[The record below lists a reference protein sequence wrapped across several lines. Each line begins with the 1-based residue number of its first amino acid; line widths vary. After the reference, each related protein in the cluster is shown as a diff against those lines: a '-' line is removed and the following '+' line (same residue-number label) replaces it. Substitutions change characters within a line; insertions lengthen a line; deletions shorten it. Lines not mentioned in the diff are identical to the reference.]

1 MRTKE
6 KAKATT
12 LQTTLQTTLAGTSL
26 KIAELMLPCPEIKID
41 EIASA
46 VGLTRDG
53 GNYQIRKI
61 KKLVGLRHDG
71 ADQSGRW
78 VFAPNAIDER
88 Q

>member
-53 GNYQIRKI
+53 GQ
-61 KKLVGLRHDG
+61 LSD
-71 ADQSGRW
+71 
-78 VFAPNAIDER
+78 
-88 Q
+88 